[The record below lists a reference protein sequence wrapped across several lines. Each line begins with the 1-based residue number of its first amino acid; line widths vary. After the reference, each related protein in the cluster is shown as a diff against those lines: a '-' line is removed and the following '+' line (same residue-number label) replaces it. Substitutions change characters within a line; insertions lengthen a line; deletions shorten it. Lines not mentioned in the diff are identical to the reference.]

1 MRAIYNII
9 IIISSLLVLN
19 VHAQTELDNYLNI
32 GAENSPGLKAKFL
45 EYNAALEKVPQ
56 VGTLP
61 DPTIS
66 FGYFIS
72 PVETRVGPQQAKFGI
87 TQMFPWFGPLN
98 AQEDVVIER
107 AKAKYEVFEEAKSKL
122 FFDIKSAYYNLYF
135 SLISLNKPIE
145 LECMFVYLV

>member
-9 IIISSLLVLN
+9 IIILSLLVLN

-32 GAENSPGLKAKFL
+32 GAENNPGLKAKFL

-87 TQMFPWFGPLN
+87 TQMFPWFGTLN

-122 FFDIKSAYYNLYF
+122 FFDF
-135 SLISLNKPIE
+135 
-145 LECMFVYLV
+145 